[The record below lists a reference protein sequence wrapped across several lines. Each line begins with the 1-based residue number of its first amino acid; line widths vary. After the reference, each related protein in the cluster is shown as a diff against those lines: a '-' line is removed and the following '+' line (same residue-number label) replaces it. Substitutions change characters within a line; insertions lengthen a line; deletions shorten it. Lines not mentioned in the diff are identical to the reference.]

1 MSQATIALPN
11 RQTALALFGVQD
23 RHLKRVR
30 AVLGVRAV
38 LRDGQLHLEG
48 DQHQVAQAV
57 RVFDQLRTISEQHGA
72 LDSEAVERVLAMAS
86 DGPSEAEQTIELLHK
101 SRRLR
106 PRTPGQRRYVEAI
119 RKNDVILCSGPAGSG
134 KTYLA
139 VAMAVNALK
148 ERLLRKIVLVRPAV
162 EAGERLGFLP
172 GDAQAKIN
180 PYQRPLLDALHEMIE
195 YDQIRRYMD
204 NDLIEIIPLAY
215 MRGRTLNDSFII
227 LDEGQNTTVPQ
238 MKMFLTRMGLGS
250 KIVVGGDVT
259 QIDLPPQTRSG
270 LKDAMKRLKGIDRV
284 AVVALSEQDI
294 VRHPLVHDIVRAYD
308 APGPDDA
315 RPRD

>member
-1 MSQATIALPN
+1 MSQATIALPD

-30 AVLGVRAV
+30 AALGVRAV
-38 LRDGQLHLEG
+38 LREGQLHLEG
-48 DQHQVAQAV
+48 DQHQVTQAL
-57 RVFDQLRTISEQHGA
+57 RVFDQLRAISDRGGK
-72 LDSEAVERVLAMAS
+72 LDSDEVERVLETVGGS
-86 DGPSEAEQTIELLHK
+86 TDEPQESIELLHK
-101 SRRLR
+101 TRRLR
-106 PRTPGQRRYVEAI
+106 PRTPGQRRYVQAI
-119 RKNDVILCSGPAGSG
+119 RNNDVTLCAGPAGSG

-172 GDAQAKIN
+172 GDVQAKVN

-195 YDQIRRYMD
+195 YEQIRRYME

-259 QIDLPPQTRSG
+259 QVDLPPQTRSG
-270 LKDAMKRLKGIDRV
+270 LKDAMARLEGIERV
-284 AVVALSEQDI
+284 AVVTLSEQDI
-294 VRHPLVHDIVRAYD
+294 VRHRLVHDIVRAYD
-308 APGPDDA
+308 APGHDDA
-315 RPRD
+315 S

>member
-1 MSQATIALPN
+1 MSQASIALPN
-11 RQTALALFGVQD
+11 RQTALTLFGVQD

-30 AVLGVRAV
+30 AALGVQAV

-48 DQHQVAQAV
+48 EHQQVALAIQ
-57 RVFDQLRTISEQHGA
+57 VFDHLRSISEQQGELGA
-72 LDSEAVERVLAMAS
+72 EDVDRVLEQVRGNSSES
-86 DGPSEAEQTIELLHK
+86 DETIELLHK

-106 PRTPGQRRYVEAI
+106 PRTPGQRRYVQAI
-119 RKNDVILCSGPAGSG
+119 RNNDVTLCTGPAGSG

-148 ERLLRKIVLVRPAV
+148 EQLLRKIVLVRPAV
-162 EAGERLGFLP
+162 EAGEKLGFLP
-172 GDAQAKIN
+172 GDVQAKVN
-180 PYQRPLLDALHEMIE
+180 PYQRPLLDALHEMMDYE
-195 YDQIRRYMD
+195 QIRRYME

-270 LKDAMKRLKGIDRV
+270 LKDAMVRLQGIERV

-294 VRHPLVHDIVRAYD
+294 VRHALVHAIVRAYD
-308 APGPDDA
+308 APDQDNA
-315 RPRD
+315 R